1 MSQYIFHAILF
12 ALGFLGTYF
21 MIPLF
26 KSMLV
31 NGNVIRPNY
40 KNEMIPV
47 GMGIVFLPMIIINSI
62 ILGFVTLNNIWFV
75 SSSNY
80 NLNIV
85 WLLCLALY
93 IFSIMAMFFAGA
105 LDDLIGNRNVSGLKG
120 HFKSLFKG
128 ELTTGGFKALFGG
141 FVGLVVSVCISS
153 SIVDIIVNTLI
164 IALSTNLMNLFDL
177 RPGRAIKAYLVI
189 MIPIYITLTGYTKVF
204 PLLILP
210 NVLAYFNT
218 DLKARGMM
226 GDTGSNVLG
235 ISIGVLMAFGYG
247 IKVRLAWLVFL
258 ILMHLITE
266 KFSLTKIIEKNRVL
280 KFIDNLGR

>member
-12 ALGFLGTYF
+12 AIGFLGTYF

-177 RPGRAIKAYLVI
+177 SPGRAIKAYLVI

-235 ISIGVLMAFGYG
+235 ISIGVLMALGYG

>member
-93 IFSIMAMFFAGA
+93 IFSMMAMFFAGA

-235 ISIGVLMAFGYG
+235 ISIGVLMALGYG

-280 KFIDNLGR
+280 KFIDNLVR

>member
-31 NGNVIRPNY
+31 NGNVIKPNY

-93 IFSIMAMFFAGA
+93 IFSMMAMFFAGA

-235 ISIGVLMAFGYG
+235 ISIGVLMALGYG

>member
-93 IFSIMAMFFAGA
+93 IFSMMAMFFAGA

-210 NVLAYFNT
+210 NVLAYFNI

-247 IKVRLAWLVFL
+247 IKVRVAWLVFL
-258 ILMHLITE
+258 VLMHLITE

>member
-26 KSMLV
+26 KSVLV

-93 IFSIMAMFFAGA
+93 IFSMMAMFFAGA

-235 ISIGVLMAFGYG
+235 ISIGVLMALGYG

>member
-93 IFSIMAMFFAGA
+93 IFSMMAMFFAGA

-141 FVGLVVSVCISS
+141 FVGLVVSVCISND
-153 SIVDIIVNTLI
+153 IVDIIVNTLI

>member
-93 IFSIMAMFFAGA
+93 IFSMMAMFFAGA

-226 GDTGSNVLG
+226 GDTGSDVLG
-235 ISIGVLMAFGYG
+235 ISIGVLMALGYG

>member
-93 IFSIMAMFFAGA
+93 IFSMMAMFFAGA

-141 FVGLVVSVCISS
+141 FVGLIVSVCISS

-235 ISIGVLMAFGYG
+235 ISIGVLMALGYG

>member
-75 SSSNY
+75 SSTNY

-93 IFSIMAMFFAGA
+93 IFSMMAMFFAGA

-235 ISIGVLMAFGYG
+235 ISIGVLMALGYG

>member
-47 GMGIVFLPMIIINSI
+47 GMGIVFLPMIII
-62 ILGFVTLNNIWFV
+62 
-75 SSSNY
+75 
-80 NLNIV
+80 
-85 WLLCLALY
+85 
-93 IFSIMAMFFAGA
+93 
-105 LDDLIGNRNVSGLKG
+105 KG

-235 ISIGVLMAFGYG
+235 ISIGVLMALGYG

-266 KFSLTKIIEKNRVL
+266 KFSLTKIIENNRVL

>member
-47 GMGIVFLPMIIINSI
+47 GMGIVFLPMIIIISI

-235 ISIGVLMAFGYG
+235 ISIGVLMELGYG

>member
-47 GMGIVFLPMIIINSI
+47 AMGIVFLPMIIINSI

-93 IFSIMAMFFAGA
+93 IFSMMAMFFAGA

-235 ISIGVLMAFGYG
+235 ISIGVLMALGYG

>member
-93 IFSIMAMFFAGA
+93 IFSMMAMFFAGA

-189 MIPIYITLTGYTKVF
+189 MIPIYIALTGYIKAL

-210 NVLAYFNT
+210 NVLACFNT

-235 ISIGVLMAFGYG
+235 ISIGVLMALGYG

>member
-93 IFSIMAMFFAGA
+93 IFSMMAMFFAGA

-210 NVLAYFNT
+210 NVLSYFNT

-235 ISIGVLMAFGYG
+235 ISIGVLMALGYG

>member
-93 IFSIMAMFFAGA
+93 IFSMMAMFFAGA

-235 ISIGVLMAFGYG
+235 ISIGVLMALGYG

-266 KFSLTKIIEKNRVL
+266 KFSLTKIIEKNTVL

>member
-93 IFSIMAMFFAGA
+93 IFSMMAMFFAGA

-189 MIPIYITLTGYTKVF
+189 MIAIYITLTGYTKVF

-235 ISIGVLMAFGYG
+235 ISIGVLMALGYG

>member
-1 MSQYIFHAILF
+1 MTQYIFHAILF

-93 IFSIMAMFFAGA
+93 IFSMMAMFFAGA

-235 ISIGVLMAFGYG
+235 ISIGVLMALGYG

>member
-47 GMGIVFLPMIIINSI
+47 VMGIVFLPMIIINSI

-93 IFSIMAMFFAGA
+93 IFSMMAMFFAGA

-235 ISIGVLMAFGYG
+235 ISIGVLMALGYG

>member
-93 IFSIMAMFFAGA
+93 IFSMMAMFFAGA

-235 ISIGVLMAFGYG
+235 ISIGVLMALGYG
-247 IKVRLAWLVFL
+247 IKVRVAWLVFL
-258 ILMHLITE
+258 ILMHLITD

>member
-93 IFSIMAMFFAGA
+93 IFSMMAMFFAGA

-177 RPGRAIKAYLVI
+177 RPGRAIKAYLLI

-247 IKVRLAWLVFL
+247 IKVRVAWLVFL
-258 ILMHLITE
+258 VLMHLITE
-266 KFSLTKIIEKNRVL
+266 KFSLTKIIEKNKVL
-280 KFIDNLGR
+280 KFIDDLGR

>member
-93 IFSIMAMFFAGA
+93 IFSMMAMFFAGA

-141 FVGLVVSVCISS
+141 FVGLAVSVCISS

-177 RPGRAIKAYLVI
+177 RPGRAIKVYLVI
-189 MIPIYITLTGYTKVF
+189 IIPIYITLTGYTKVF

-210 NVLAYFNT
+210 NVLAYFNI

-235 ISIGVLMAFGYG
+235 ISIGVLMALGYG

>member
-141 FVGLVVSVCISS
+141 FVGLIVSVCISS

-235 ISIGVLMAFGYG
+235 ISIGVLMALGYG

>member
-21 MIPLF
+21 MTPLF

-93 IFSIMAMFFAGA
+93 IFSMMAMFFAGA
-105 LDDLIGNRNVSGLKG
+105 LDDLIGNRIVSGLKG

-235 ISIGVLMAFGYG
+235 ISIGVLMALGYG

>member
-1 MSQYIFHAILF
+1 MTQYIFHAILF
-12 ALGFLGTYF
+12 VLGFLGTYF

-26 KSMLV
+26 KSMLL
-31 NGNVIRPNY
+31 NSNVIRPNY

-93 IFSIMAMFFAGA
+93 IFSMMAMFFAGA

-177 RPGRAIKAYLVI
+177 RPGRAIKAYLVTVS
-189 MIPIYITLTGYTKVF
+189 YTHLTLPTKRIV
-204 PLLILP
+204 
-210 NVLAYFNT
+210 
-218 DLKARGMM
+218 
-226 GDTGSNVLG
+226 
-235 ISIGVLMAFGYG
+235 
-247 IKVRLAWLVFL
+247 
-258 ILMHLITE
+258 
-266 KFSLTKIIEKNRVL
+266 
-280 KFIDNLGR
+280 

>member
-93 IFSIMAMFFAGA
+93 IFSMMAMFFAGA

-189 MIPIYITLTGYTKVF
+189 MIPIYITLTGYIKAL

-235 ISIGVLMAFGYG
+235 ISIGVLMALGYG

>member
-93 IFSIMAMFFAGA
+93 IFSMMAMFFAGA

-210 NVLAYFNT
+210 NVLAYFNI

-235 ISIGVLMAFGYG
+235 ITIGVLMALGYG

>member
-93 IFSIMAMFFAGA
+93 IFSMMAMFFAGA

-177 RPGRAIKAYLVI
+177 RPGRAIKVYLVI

-235 ISIGVLMAFGYG
+235 ISIGVLMALGYG

>member
-1 MSQYIFHAILF
+1 M
-12 ALGFLGTYF
+12 
-21 MIPLF
+21 
-26 KSMLV
+26 
-31 NGNVIRPNY
+31 
-40 KNEMIPV
+40 
-47 GMGIVFLPMIIINSI
+47 
-62 ILGFVTLNNIWFV
+62 
-75 SSSNY
+75 
-80 NLNIV
+80 
-85 WLLCLALY
+85 
-93 IFSIMAMFFAGA
+93 
-105 LDDLIGNRNVSGLKG
+105 
-120 HFKSLFKG
+120 
-128 ELTTGGFKALFGG
+128 
-141 FVGLVVSVCISS
+141 CISS
-153 SIVDIIVNTLI
+153 TIVDIIVNTLI

-235 ISIGVLMAFGYG
+235 ISIGVLMALGYG
-247 IKVRLAWLVFL
+247 IKVRLVWLVFL

>member
-75 SSSNY
+75 SSSKY

-93 IFSIMAMFFAGA
+93 IFSMMAMFFAGA

-235 ISIGVLMAFGYG
+235 ISIGVLMALGYG

>member
-1 MSQYIFHAILF
+1 MNNYILYAILI
-12 ALGFLGTYF
+12 LTGLLGTYAI
-21 MIPLF
+21 IPLF
-26 KSMLV
+26 RSLLIES
-31 NGNVIRPNY
+31 NVLRPNY
-40 KNEMIPV
+40 KKDMIPV
-47 GMGIVFLPMIIINSI
+47 SMGIVFLPMLIINAI
-62 ILGFVTLNNIWFV
+62 ILAYFTTNFKDM
-75 SSSNY
+75 
-80 NLNIV
+80 
-85 WLLCLALY
+85 LY
-93 IFSIMAMFFAGA
+93 IFIFLFGLVSMFFAGI
-105 LDDLIGNRNVSGLKG
+105 LDDIIGNRDVSGLKG
-120 HFKSLFKG
+120 HFKSLLNGK
-128 ELTTGGFKALFGG
+128 LTTGGFKALFGG

-235 ISIGVLMAFGYG
+235 ISIGVLMALGYG